1 MKSVDS
7 IDATCNIAIL
17 LYFLNL
23 SYIYNTA
30 KIKIMKKI
38 SLLLAAISITL
49 VISAQGNSQG
59 KDKDKQKDKTE
70 QPGKD
75 KEKGKEN
82 DKEKNKEK
90 EEKEKKVAADH
101 DKKVWD
107 GTFEKETD
115 GPQPSKN
122 QPTQV
127 TAAFKKDY
135 PNATNVSWSKF
146 RGDWTATFR
155 NGASTSTAVY
165 HANGERKDTRTPVT
179 RNEMPR
185 KVVDSIFK
193 RRPTAKL
200 DDVVKVEGAKGAKE
214 IYRVKDII
222 EGKPQYVYYNAEGL
236 PVKYDY

>member
-1 MKSVDS
+1 
-7 IDATCNIAIL
+7 
-17 LYFLNL
+17 
-23 SYIYNTA
+23 
-30 KIKIMKKI
+30 MKKI

-70 QPGKD
+70 QAGKAKGKD
-75 KEKGKEN
+75 KEENKEN

-90 EEKEKKVAADH
+90 EEKEKKDAADH
-101 DKKVWD
+101 DKKVWE
-107 GTFEKETD
+107 GTFEKEAD
-115 GPQPSKN
+115 GPKPSNN

-127 TAAFKKDY
+127 TGAFKKDY

-155 NGASTSTAVY
+155 NGTSTSTAVY

-179 RNEMPR
+179 RKEMPN
-185 KVVDSIFK
+185 KVVDSILK
-193 RRPTAKL
+193 KRPTAKL

-214 IYRVKDII
+214 IYRVKDVID
-222 EGKPQYVYYNAEGL
+222 GKPQHVYYNADGL